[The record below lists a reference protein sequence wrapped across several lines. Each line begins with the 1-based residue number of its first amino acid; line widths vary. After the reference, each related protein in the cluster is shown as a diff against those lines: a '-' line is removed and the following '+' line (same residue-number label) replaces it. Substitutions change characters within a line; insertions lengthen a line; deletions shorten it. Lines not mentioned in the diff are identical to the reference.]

1 VSRRRRRAGAGRAA
15 LGTVGERRRGVL
27 AGLAVAWAASVAPC
41 AADASR
47 VLDLAAPRA
56 LRLEGGAPR
65 LPPPLPAAAQQ
76 ARPQPE
82 PPRPG
87 GPAAPVSPGRAHVA
101 PAAGNVPASPQAGS
115 AVAALGAALPL
126 YSVQVGAFR
135 GPAAARA
142 LAARLV
148 ARGYDAFVVS
158 VDLGGAAGQGL
169 WNRVR
174 VGRLPDRRTAGELAA
189 RLAASEGLSGQVV
202 REGPADR
209 AIDTP
214 GGAR

>member
-1 VSRRRRRAGAGRAA
+1 M
-15 LGTVGERRRGVL
+15 
-27 AGLAVAWAASVAPC
+27 
-41 AADASR
+41 
-47 VLDLAAPRA
+47 
-56 LRLEGGAPR
+56 
-65 LPPPLPAAAQQ
+65 LPPPLPAAASQV
-76 ARPQPE
+76 RPRAE

-87 GPAAPVSPGRAHVA
+87 GPAALGAAGRAHVA
-101 PAAGNVPASPQAGS
+101 PAGGNAPASPQAGS
-115 AVAALGAALPL
+115 AVAALGGGLPL

-135 GPAAARA
+135 GGSAARA

-148 ARGYDAFVVS
+148 ARGYDAFVVT
-158 VDLGGAAGQGL
+158 VDLGGGAGQGL

-214 GGAR
+214 GAAR

>member
-1 VSRRRRRAGAGRAA
+1 M
-15 LGTVGERRRGVL
+15 GTVGARRRGAL
-27 AGLAVAWAASVAPC
+27 AGLAAAWAASVAPC

-47 VLDLAAPRA
+47 VLDLATPRA
-56 LRLEGGAPR
+56 LRLEGGAPI
-65 LPPPLPAAAQQ
+65 LPPPLPAARA
-76 ARPQPE
+76 PE
-82 PPRPG
+82 PRLAPGSQGRSAVATAPDDSPRRAEAPTASKHT
-87 GPAAPVSPGRAHVA
+87 AAVGA
-101 PAAGNVPASPQAGS
+101 PAPPQTGS

-142 LAARLV
+142 LAARLL
-148 ARGYDAFVVS
+148 ARGYDAFVVT
-158 VDLGGAAGQGL
+158 VDLGGGTGQGL
-169 WNRVR
+169 WHRVR

-189 RLAASEGLSGQVV
+189 RLTASEGLSGQVV

-214 GGAR
+214 GAAR